1 MPYLLNDN
9 DVHQI
14 CKMLD
19 ENKPQNEISDEIG
32 ISRATVSDIY
42 TGKTHRKIGCN
53 YKFSN
58 SSLWKKNQTKYK
70 KKTTTTSKPSLDTN
84 SMSSIRMHILHM
96 IYTDLCNIVTRTEER
111 THNAYNYSKNDPLFY
126 SIQLLRNVIKN
137 KKFSDDEKVEN
148 ILGNLLYVIK
158 EIEIRTKIYEY
169 NMDEE
174 IAKSKMAVI
183 TEYTNDKT
191 IQAML
196 EHVMNS
202 SNHLILFDIDSCYVK
217 IMHYTLSRFFDNES
231 K

>member
-32 ISRATVSDIY
+32 ISRGTVSDIY
-42 TGKTHRKIGCN
+42 TGKTHRKISCN

-158 EIEIRTKIYEY
+158 EIEIKTKLYEY
-169 NMDEE
+169 TVDEE
-174 IAKSKMAVI
+174 VIKSKLTDI

-217 IMHYTLSRFFDNES
+217 IMHYTLSGFFDDES

>member
-1 MPYLLNDN
+1 M
-9 DVHQI
+9 
-14 CKMLD
+14 
-19 ENKPQNEISDEIG
+19 
-32 ISRATVSDIY
+32 
-42 TGKTHRKIGCN
+42 
-53 YKFSN
+53 
-58 SSLWKKNQTKYK
+58 
-70 KKTTTTSKPSLDTN
+70 
-84 SMSSIRMHILHM
+84 
-96 IYTDLCNIVTRTEER
+96 
-111 THNAYNYSKNDPLFY
+111 
-126 SIQLLRNVIKN
+126 
-137 KKFSDDEKVEN
+137 
-148 ILGNLLYVIK
+148 IK

>member
-32 ISRATVSDIY
+32 ISRGTVSDIY
-42 TGKTHRKIGCN
+42 TGKTHRKISCK

-58 SSLWKKNQTKYK
+58 SSLWKKNETKYK

-84 SMSSIRMHILHM
+84 SMSLIRMHILHM

-111 THNAYNYSKNDPLFY
+111 THNTYNYSKNDPLFY

-137 KKFSDDEKVEN
+137 KKFRYYFHITRIN
-148 ILGNLLYVIK
+148 IK
-158 EIEIRTKIYEY
+158 
-169 NMDEE
+169 
-174 IAKSKMAVI
+174 
-183 TEYTNDKT
+183 
-191 IQAML
+191 
-196 EHVMNS
+196 
-202 SNHLILFDIDSCYVK
+202 
-217 IMHYTLSRFFDNES
+217 
-231 K
+231 